1 MNASKFF
8 LPLTLITAWLA
19 SAPAATLF
27 IPVDEIL
34 PGMVGTGVT
43 VFEGSTREEFKA
55 HIIGVL
61 RNVSAPRRNLILARL
76 EGGPLAQMGV
86 IQGMSGSPVYI
97 EGKLAGAVSYALGAF
112 AKEPIAGITPIE
124 EMLEAVALPA
134 TRPPVQQARLDLP
147 ITREGLA
154 RVLRAAFARTAP
166 FAERPGD
173 VVGVGLSRAVAAQ
186 TGMMLRPIA
195 TPVVLGGFSGDIL
208 DMMSNVFRDNGFVPI
223 VAGAAGRVPQA
234 TEPLSAGD
242 PVAVSLIT
250 GDLLMAGTGT
260 VTLVDGERVHAFGH
274 SFYNLGPTQFPMSR
288 AYVHTL
294 LPSLLSSL
302 KITGVGDVVG
312 VFEQDRA
319 TAIAG
324 TLGQGPRLIPITLR
338 LESADRSSD
347 QTFNFEIVN
356 DQFFTPVLT
365 YMSILSTLTS
375 YARQFGTATFTVQ
388 GTAKLKDHENLAFED
403 IFTGNSAS
411 VEAATYV
418 AAPITFVM
426 GNDFTPVELEEI
438 ALTITSTE
446 QPRTATLE
454 RVWLDEARPRAGQ
467 TVTLKMLTRS
477 YRGEVEL
484 QTIPIRIPAN
494 ATGTLSVLVAD
505 GGALAQWE
513 QREVRRPL
521 QPQSVDQMIRVLN
534 DAGKNNRLYVRLLRP
549 DAGAVVNGEMLSS
562 LPPSVLAVFE
572 ADRNGG
578 SFIPLRSATIG
589 EWQVATEDAVRGSR
603 LLPLNLETP

>member
-294 LPSLLSSL
+294 LPS
-302 KITGVGDVVG
+302 
-312 VFEQDRA
+312 F
-319 TAIAG
+319 
-324 TLGQGPRLIPITLR
+324 
-338 LESADRSSD
+338 
-347 QTFNFEIVN
+347 
-356 DQFFTPVLT
+356 
-365 YMSILSTLTS
+365 
-375 YARQFGTATFTVQ
+375 
-388 GTAKLKDHENLAFED
+388 
-403 IFTGNSAS
+403 
-411 VEAATYV
+411 
-418 AAPITFVM
+418 
-426 GNDFTPVELEEI
+426 VELAEDHRRRRCGRRI
-438 ALTITSTE
+438 RTGSCDCHCRNTGPGAALDPDYAAS
-446 QPRTATLE
+446 
-454 RVWLDEARPRAGQ
+454 RVGRPKQ
-467 TVTLKMLTRS
+467 
-477 YRGEVEL
+477 
-484 QTIPIRIPAN
+484 
-494 ATGTLSVLVAD
+494 
-505 GGALAQWE
+505 
-513 QREVRRPL
+513 
-521 QPQSVDQMIRVLN
+521 
-534 DAGKNNRLYVRLLRP
+534 
-549 DAGAVVNGEMLSS
+549 
-562 LPPSVLAVFE
+562 
-572 ADRNGG
+572 
-578 SFIPLRSATIG
+578 
-589 EWQVATEDAVRGSR
+589 
-603 LLPLNLETP
+603 

>member
-1 MNASKFF
+1 MNARRLF
-8 LPLTLITAWLA
+8 LPLVLITAWLA

-27 IPVDEIL
+27 VSVDEIL

-43 VFEGSTREEFKA
+43 VFEGSTREEFRV

-76 EGGPLAQMGV
+76 EGGPLEQTGV

-97 EGKLAGAVSYALGAF
+97 DGKLVGAVSYALGAF

-147 ITREGLA
+147 ITRDGLA
-154 RVLRAAFARTAP
+154 RVLRAAVGRTVP
-166 FAERPGD
+166 FAERPD
-173 VVGVGLSRAVAAQ
+173 HIVGVGLSHAAAAQ

-195 TPVVLGGFSGDIL
+195 TPVVLGGFSGDAL
-208 DMMSNVFRDNGFVPI
+208 DMLSSVFRDRGFVPV
-223 VAGAAGRVPQA
+223 VAGAAGSVPQA

-260 VTLVDGERVHAFGH
+260 VTLVEGERVYAFGH
-274 SFYNLGPTQFPMSR
+274 PFYNVGPTQFPMSR

-294 LPSLLSSL
+294 LPSLMSSL
-302 KITGVGDVVG
+302 KIAGVGDVVG

-319 TAIAG
+319 TAVAG

-338 LESADRSSD
+338 LESADRNSG

-356 DQFFTPVLT
+356 DQLFTPVLT

-375 YARQFGTATFTVQ
+375 YERQFGTATFTVQ
-388 GTAKLKDHENLAFED
+388 GTAELKDHENLAFED
-403 IFTGNSAS
+403 VFTGNSSS
-411 VEAATYV
+411 VAVATYI
-418 AAPITFVM
+418 AAPITFVL
-426 GNDFTPVELEEI
+426 GNDFSSVELEQI
-438 ALTITSTE
+438 ALTITSSE

-467 TVTLKMLTRS
+467 TVPLKVLTRS
-477 YRGEVEL
+477 YRGAVEL
-484 QTIPIRIPAN
+484 RTVPIRIPAN
-494 ATGTLSVLVAD
+494 ASGTLSVLVAD
-505 GGALAQWE
+505 GSALAQWE

-521 QPQSVDQMIRVLN
+521 QPRSVDQMIRVLN
-534 DAGKNNRLYVRLLRP
+534 NAGKNNRLYVRLLRP

-562 LPPSVLAVFE
+562 LPPSVLAVLE

-589 EWQVATEDAVRGSR
+589 EWEVATEDAVRGSR
-603 LLPLNLETP
+603 LLTLNVETP